1 MNKIRGSSFQAGN
14 TFGRGRPQGSR
25 NKATIDLQEMLD
37 GHGEAITRKCA
48 LMAMKGD
55 ATGMRL
61 CMERLLPPRKEQAV
75 KFKLSA
81 VTTAAEVAAAVST
94 ILQAVAGGQLTPAEG
109 QMIANIVEGRR
120 RVIETEELEAR
131 LQALESRSIK
141 RQADA

>member
-1 MNKIRGSSFQAGN
+1 
-14 TFGRGRPQGSR
+14 
-25 NKATIDLQEMLD
+25 
-37 GHGEAITRKCA
+37 
-48 LMAMKGD
+48 
-55 ATGMRL
+55 
-61 CMERLLPPRKEQAV
+61 V